1 MQLVICQSFMAFIE
15 GVMDKQ
21 QTKTSRGHFVLTT
34 LRLFHIQA
42 SFVPK
47 PWKS

>member
-15 GVMDKQ
+15 GIMDKQ
-21 QTKTSRGHFVLTT
+21 QKPAEDILTI